1 MTDPNSSHQPAPWN
15 LIDIAIATAV
25 VFASFFAI
33 AELLRF
39 VVNALEVEEQAFLAP
54 WFIGLFDGLM
64 LGAVWVFGIKKY
76 HARWHTLGLRYP
88 RARWSFVLPW
98 LALLGSLA
106 FTGIYV
112 VIVKAFGADFLLPLP
127 IPDDVL
133 GSGLQRLLS
142 TLVIGL
148 WVPFTE
154 EAFFRG
160 FVLAGLIAPL
170 GATRAAV
177 VSSVIFAVAHLT
189 IGTLVPIFVTG
200 ILLAWLY
207 LRTRSIWPP
216 IIAHAA
222 QNLLALLATS

>member
-1 MTDPNSSHQPAPWN
+1 MPWK
-15 LIDIAIATAV
+15 LLDIAIATAV
-25 VFASFFAI
+25 VFASFLAI
-33 AELLRF
+33 A
-39 VVNALEVEEQAFLAP
+39 VVLGFALDAIGVEERSFLAP
-54 WFIGLFDGLM
+54 WLIGMFEGLM

-76 HARWHTLGLRYP
+76 HARWQTLGLRYP

-98 LALLGSLA
+98 LALLGSLT

-112 VIVKAFGADFLLPLP
+112 AIVNAFGADSLLPP
-127 IPDDVL
+127 SIPDDVL
-133 GSGLQRLLS
+133 GDGLQRLVS

-148 WVPFTE
+148 WGPFTE
-154 EAFFRG
+154 EVFFRG

-177 VSSVIFAVAHLT
+177 VSSIIFAIAHLT
-189 IGTLVPIFVTG
+189 LGTLVPIFVTG
-200 ILLAWLY
+200 MLLAWLY
-207 LRTRSIWPP
+207 LRTRSLWPP